1 LYSSCAYLIFN
12 ILLFDT
18 SNLLKINDIH
28 NFLYVK
34 CLKFNSANGLFLLYI
49 YYTRIYYTRVPV
61 YTRLTKLTIDKVDNS
76 ELTLSKTLRRV
87 FHKGLLDSFV
97 KTRVTPS
104 QRHQRLWKTPVIL
117 SGIGYM

>member
-1 LYSSCAYLIFN
+1 MKRIFFN
-12 ILLFDT
+12 
-18 SNLLKINDIH
+18 H
-28 NFLYVK
+28 G
-34 CLKFNSANGLFLLYI
+34 FNSKFAASKKKI
-49 YYTRIYYTRVPV
+49 
-61 YTRLTKLTIDKVDNS
+61 DNS

-104 QRHQRLWKTPVIL
+104 QRHQHLWKTPVIL